1 MATTLYMTALEARS
15 GKSAIALGLMRLIAS
30 RVRKV
35 AFFRPIISS
44 ADPTVHDH
52 DINLI
57 RTYFQL
63 DTPYEDCFACSLE
76 EARSLI
82 NEGATDTL
90 MAKILRHYKTLEAAY
105 DFILCEGTDFLGKDP
120 TFEFDLNTD
129 IAASLGCPVLFVS
142 NGAGRDMDEI
152 QSTILS
158 GFETIRSKG
167 TQAFGAMVNMAT
179 FSPEETAFF
188 VEKMTKSLTASHLYD
203 PLPLVA
209 VLPGEASLG
218 KPSIQDVARHLK
230 ARIVYAPETKDI
242 LVDDY
247 LVAAMQVDHFLA
259 YLREGNLIIT
269 PGDRADIVLGSI
281 SARLSSACP
290 NPAGILLTGGIE
302 LAQTVRTLIDGWP
315 SMPLPIMAVD
325 DHTYKTMQ
333 TLTALHG
340 RIEPDD
346 TRKIHN
352 ALGHFERHV
361 DTQALLE
368 RLIHRTSSRMTPLMF
383 EFKIMEQAHKQKMR
397 IVLPEGEEERILH
410 ATEILLQRDAA
421 EIILLGDEKKIR
433 QNITTLGLYLDN
445 VTIIDP
451 VTSPDLERFTQTY
464 YTLRKHKGIS
474 LEDAHDKMMDSAYF
488 GTMMVHLGL
497 ADGLVSGAVHTTAHT
512 IRPALEF
519 VKTRPGFSIVS
530 SVFFMCLKDR
540 VLAFGDCAV
549 NPDPTPEQL
558 ADIAINSAETAKI
571 FGLEP
576 RVAMLSYSTGTS
588 GTGADVDKVAQA
600 TQLAKERAPNL
611 LIEGPLQYDAAI
623 DPEVART
630 KAPNSSVAGRATV
643 FIFPD
648 LNTGNNTYKAVQRAA
663 EAIAIGPILQGL
675 NKPVNDLSRGCTV
688 PDIVNTVA
696 ITAVQAQAQAPTQ
709 AQAQTQALLP

>member
-1 MATTLYMTALEARS
+1 MASTLYMTALEGRS

-44 ADPTVHDH
+44 SDPTVQDH

-57 RTYFQL
+57 RTFFQL
-63 DTPYEDCFACSLE
+63 KTPYEDCYACSLE
-76 EARSLI
+76 EARALI

-90 MAKILRHYKTLEAAY
+90 MAKILRHYKALEADY
-105 DFILCEGTDFLGKDP
+105 DFILCEGTDFLGKEP

-129 IAASLGCPVLFVS
+129 IAANLGCPVLFVCS
-142 NGAGRDMDEI
+142 AANKDADEV

-158 GFETIRSKG
+158 GFEVIKNKG
-167 TQAFGAMVNMAT
+167 IQPFGAMVNMAS
-179 FSPEETAFF
+179 FSPVQTQVFLGKVA
-188 VEKMTKSLTASHLYD
+188 KSLAAAHMEE

-209 VLPGEASLG
+209 VLPGEPSLA
-218 KPSIQDVARHLK
+218 KPSIQDVAKHLK
-230 ARIVYAPETKDI
+230 ARIIYAPEKKDA

-247 LVAAMQVDHFLA
+247 LIAAMQVDHFLA
-259 YLREGNLIIT
+259 YLQEGHLIIT

-281 SARLSSACP
+281 SARLSGAYP
-290 NPAGILLTGGIE
+290 NPAGLLLTGGIE

-315 SMPLPIMAVD
+315 SMPLPIIAVD
-325 DHTYKTMQ
+325 DHTAKTVQ
-333 TLTALHG
+333 TLMALHG

-346 TRKIHN
+346 TRKIHT

-361 DTQALLE
+361 NTDTLLE

-383 EFKIMEQAHKQKMR
+383 EFKIMEQASKRKMR
-397 IVLPEGEEERILH
+397 IVLPEGDEERILH
-410 ATEILLQRDAA
+410 AAEILLQRDVA
-421 EIILLGDEKKIR
+421 ELIILGEEEKIR
-433 QNITTLGLYLDN
+433 DSINRLDLHLEGI
-445 VTIIDP
+445 TIIEP
-451 VTSPDLERFTQTY
+451 RTSPDLKHFTQTY
-464 YTLRKHKGIS
+464 FEMRKHKGIS
-474 LEDAHDKMMDSAYF
+474 MEDAHDKMLDTAYF
-488 GTMMVHLGL
+488 GTMMVQLGL
-497 ADGLVSGAVHTTAHT
+497 ADGLVSGAAHTTAHT

-540 VLAFGDCAV
+540 VLTFGDCAV
-549 NPDPTPEQL
+549 NPAPTPEQL
-558 ADIAINSAETAKI
+558 ADIAINSAETARL
-571 FGLEP
+571 FGLEA

-588 GTGADVDKVAQA
+588 GSGIDVDKVVEA
-600 TQLAKERAPNL
+600 TRIAKERAPDL
-611 LIEGPLQYDAAI
+611 LLEGPLQYDAAI

-630 KAPNSSVAGRATV
+630 KAPKSEVAGRATV

-663 EAIAIGPILQGL
+663 DAIAIGPILQGL

-688 PDIVNTVA
+688 ADIVNTVA
-696 ITAVQAQAQAPTQ
+696 ITAVQAQALQ
-709 AQAQTQALLP
+709 